1 MKINL
6 GELLCYKLFYV
17 VKLNE
22 QLIDREMEQFHLS
35 RTQWKVI
42 ARFNFLPI
50 PCTQQQLLASM
61 GIDRAH
67 LTRTLDQLEQR
78 GLVVRERLST
88 DKRAFNVFPTEPG
101 VQLLKKIEKTLKLES
116 DTLINGLSKIE
127 KSTLK
132 ELIGK
137 VESNILLEL
146 KKTSD

>member
-6 GELLCYKLFYV
+6 SELLCYKLFYV
-17 VKLNE
+17 VKLDE
-22 QLIDREMEQFHLS
+22 QLIDKKMKQYHLS

-50 PCTQQQLLASM
+50 PCTQQQLLTSM

-78 GLVVRERLST
+78 GLVTRERLST
-88 DKRAFNVFPTEPG
+88 DKRVFNVFPTELG
-101 VQLLKKIEKTLKLES
+101 VQLLKKIEKTLKTES
-116 DTLINGLSKIE
+116 DALINGLSKTE
-127 KSTLK
+127 RATLTK
-132 ELIGK
+132 LIGK

-146 KKTSD
+146 EKDCN

>member
-1 MKINL
+1 VKINL
-6 GELLCYKLFYV
+6 SKLLCYKLFYV

-22 QLIDREMEQFHLS
+22 QLIDREMGQFHLS

-78 GLVVRERLST
+78 GLVVRERLSS
-88 DKRAFNVFPTEPG
+88 DKRAFKVSPTETG
-101 VQLLKKIEKTLKLES
+101 VRLLKEIEKTLNSES
-116 DTLINGLSKIE
+116 DMLTNGLSNIE
-127 KSTLK
+127 KS
-132 ELIGK
+132 ELEKLMGK

-146 KKTSD
+146 EKTND